1 MMHKT
6 YKNHTLL
13 LVTYLIF
20 YNNPKG
26 KIFFLEKSERYRY
39 KRKKILTRTGCE
51 KALCALAVE
60 KINELHKLINSPHL

>member
-39 KRKKILTRTGCE
+39 KRKKIERKE
-51 KALCALAVE
+51 SSLCISCGE
-60 KINELHKLINSPHL
+60 Y

>member
-26 KIFFLEKSERYRY
+26 KIFFFWKNQRDIDTSV
-39 KRKKILTRTGCE
+39 RKFSHVRD
-51 KALCALAVE
+51 VR
-60 KINELHKLINSPHL
+60 KLFVH